1 MDQFAHLNWIEAV
14 GWLASFLTVA
24 SYSVGTMLPLRILA
38 ISSSICFA
46 LYSFSLQ
53 LWPLLA
59 MELILLP
66 INIYRFWQVL
76 SLRVKV
82 NYKSEKSQFDFSVIK
97 AYGKQLHFT
106 KGETV
111 FRKGDGT
118 DYLYFIE
125 TGRISIVEL
134 GVEMVAGDIFG
145 EIAFF
150 TDAATRTATASC
162 IEQAEV
168 YALTEKQLMRL
179 QFEDPRFGMA
189 VMRTITQRLLNSAR
203 KLPIKSEYSDQ
214 AVS

>member
-1 MDQFAHLNWIEAV
+1 MDHFAHLNWIEAV

-38 ISSSICFA
+38 ISSSVCFA
-46 LYSFSLQ
+46 LYSLSLQ

-66 INIYRFWQVL
+66 INIFRFWQVL

-82 NYKSEKSQFDFSVIK
+82 SYKSEKSQFDFSIIK
-97 AYGKQLHFT
+97 AYGKQLHFAE
-106 KGETV
+106 GATV

-118 DYLYFIE
+118 DYLYFIN
-125 TGRISIVEL
+125 TGRISIEEF

-189 VMRTITQRLLNSAR
+189 VMRTITRRLLNPTR
-203 KLPIKSEYSDQ
+203 KLPINSEYSNQ